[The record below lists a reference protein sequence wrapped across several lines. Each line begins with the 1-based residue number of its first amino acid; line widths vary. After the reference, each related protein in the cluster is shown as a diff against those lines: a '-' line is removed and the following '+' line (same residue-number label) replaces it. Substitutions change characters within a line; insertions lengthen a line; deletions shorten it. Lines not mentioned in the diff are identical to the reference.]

1 MAAHKATLKIPHEI
15 NLGTTDIEVVIRKD
29 GRKFG
34 TVKISMGTI
43 DWVPSGGS
51 PRYMNWATFA
61 ALMKEEGSP
70 NRPHT

>member
-1 MAAHKATLKIPHEI
+1 MATHRATLSIPHEI

-34 TVKISMGTI
+34 TVKISMGPI
-43 DWVPSGGS
+43 DWVPSRS
-51 PRYMNWATFA
+51 APRYMNWGTFA
-61 ALMKEEGSP
+61 RLMNEQGSA